1 MRDGD
6 LGVAARA
13 PAGGG
18 DGAGADTARGDE
30 RLERLLEAALGD
42 VDRSAAVDGV
52 DLDLRAVRESRFR
65 VAKSRAGGTGEGRE
79 KGGGRTEQVPLVPVV
94 VVPATRRNWI
104 LPAMPV
110 PVESSATLQSC
121 ELSFGDHRARTTVSI
136 MFHCDGKKR
145 QKRQERHTHHARVRA
160 LGLHGQVGALD
171 ELAADAHEVRVLVAD
186 LAGGG
191 AVDGEEGRE
200 EGPEGQEREAGLHVR
215 DVKDGRCVNAG
226 YDESSGWK
234 DGKNDVGRPGQ
245 RGKLGA
251 KEKRER
257 EGGRRKGGREVGFLW
272 SRVVLL
278 GRRARLGLCQGG
290 SGTCF
295 G

>member
-1 MRDGD
+1 M
-6 LGVAARA
+6 
-13 PAGGG
+13 
-18 DGAGADTARGDE
+18 
-30 RLERLLEAALGD
+30 
-42 VDRSAAVDGV
+42 
-52 DLDLRAVRESRFR
+52 
-65 VAKSRAGGTGEGRE
+65 
-79 KGGGRTEQVPLVPVV
+79 PVV

-121 ELSFGDHRARTTVSI
+121 ELSFCDHRARTTVSI

-251 KEKRER
+251 KEKRE
-257 EGGRRKGGREVGFLW
+257 GGRRKGGGEEGRVDFYGVGW
-272 SRVVLL
+272 
-278 GRRARLGLCQGG
+278 C
-290 SGTCF
+290 C
-295 G
+295 